1 MTKLKLRNYGGELGS
16 KMIFPP
22 TVCTS
27 GKQGVSTSEE
37 TLNVKGLEI
46 RMRR

>member
-27 GKQGVSTSEE
+27 SKQSVSTSEE
-37 TLNVKGLEI
+37 TLNVKGLKI
-46 RMRR
+46 GMRR